1 MTNAAAETNIAA
13 AASMRKAVAKEAA
26 DNQYAATRMRTA
38 AKALEYKGKK
48 EEAAAGAY
56 SG

>member
-1 MTNAAAETNIAA
+1 
-13 AASMRKAVAKEAA
+13 MRKAVAKEAA